1 MEFKRLQGLVAAVH
15 TPMHSDGSLNLDAID
30 KQAAFMLSQGISWVF
45 VGGSTGESHSLSLD
59 ERMAL
64 SERWSQVRR
73 GSDLGMVVHV
83 GCNSLADARS
93 LSAHAQKLGAD
104 AVSALSPSYFKPR
117 SIELLIDCCQQIAQ
131 SAPNLPF
138 YFYDIPVLTGVQFSM
153 PQFLETASRSIP
165 NLVGLK
171 FTNSDLASYL
181 RCLQLQ
187 DGRWDVPWG
196 IDEHLLGAL
205 ATGAQGAVGSSYNF
219 AAPIYH
225 RLMQAFR
232 SGDMHLARAEQLTS
246 VRFIELLASY
256 GYMGAAKATMEY
268 LGVPVGPPRL
278 PNGSLTQAQKQSLYE
293 EIAEWLPTKF
303 YPQ

>member
-1 MEFKRLQGLVAAVH
+1 MEFKRLHGLVAAVH
-15 TPMHSDGSLNLDAID
+15 TPMHADGSLNLDAID
-30 KQAAFMLSQGISWVF
+30 KQAEFMLSQGISWVF
-45 VGGSTGESHSLSLD
+45 VGGSTGESHSLSVD
-59 ERMAL
+59 ERLAL

-93 LSAHAQKLGAD
+93 LSAHAQRIGAD

-131 SAPNLPF
+131 AAPNLPF

-153 PQFLETASRSIP
+153 P

-187 DGRWDVPWG
+187 DGRWDIPWG

-219 AAPIYH
+219 AAPIYL
-225 RLMQAFR
+225 RLMRAFHA
-232 SGDMHLARAEQLTS
+232 GDMHLARAEQLSS
-246 VRFIELLASY
+246 VKLIELLASY

-278 PNGSLTQAQKQSLYE
+278 PNGSLTQTQKHSLYN
-293 EIAEWLPTKF
+293 EIAQW
-303 YPQ
+303 Y

>member
-1 MEFKRLQGLVAAVH
+1 MEFKRLHGLVAAVH
-15 TPMHSDGSLNLDAID
+15 TPMHADGSLNLDAID
-30 KQAAFMLSQGISWVF
+30 KQAEFMQSQGILWVF
-45 VGGSTGESHSLSLD
+45 VGGSTGESHSLSVD
-59 ERMAL
+59 ERLAL

-73 GSDLGMVVHV
+73 GSGLGMVVHV
-83 GCNSLADARS
+83 GCNSLSDAKA
-93 LSAHAQKLGAD
+93 LSAHAQKIGAD

-117 SIELLIDCCQQIAQ
+117 SIELLIECCLQIAQ
-131 SAPNLPF
+131 AAPKLPF

-153 PQFLETASRSIP
+153 PQFLETASKTIP

-181 RCLQLQ
+181 RCLTLQ
-187 DGRWDVPWG
+187 DRRWDIPWG

-225 RLMQAFR
+225 RLMQAFY
-232 SGDMHLARAEQLTS
+232 SGEMKLARDEQLSS
-246 VRFIELLASY
+246 VRLIELLASY

-278 PNGSLTQAQKQSLYE
+278 PNGSLTQAQKHSLYDE
-293 EIAEWLPTKF
+293 VAKWNLG
-303 YPQ
+303 